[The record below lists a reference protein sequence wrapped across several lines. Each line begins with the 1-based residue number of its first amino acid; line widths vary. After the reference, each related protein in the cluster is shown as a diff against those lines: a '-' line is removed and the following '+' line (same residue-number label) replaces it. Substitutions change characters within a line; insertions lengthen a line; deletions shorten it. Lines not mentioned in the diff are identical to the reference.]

1 MSRRVP
7 CQESLRITG
16 SDCSGGLS
24 LVPEPEPEFRTI
36 SGLGLDRC
44 PELVLC
50 QKVDQLQPEGFCG
63 RYIEIFGKPD
73 SIVLYCQDTGIVIL
87 GEVHGY
93 RAGRTPGD
101 FAAEGGRECILEGV
115 GQELIDDQ
123 SSGVARER
131 SSVIPWAFTTTFT
144 DFSDS

>member
-1 MSRRVP
+1 MVP
-7 CQESLRITG
+7 WQESFRSRSRYFTEE
-16 SDCSGGLS
+16 LS
-24 LVPEPEPEFRTI
+24 LIPEPEPEFRTI
-36 SGLGLDRC
+36 SGLGLNRC

-63 RYIEIFGKPD
+63 CYIEIFGKPD

-93 RAGRTPGD
+93 RAGRTPDD

-115 GQELIDDQ
+115 GQ
-123 SSGVARER
+123 GAR
-131 SSVIPWAFTTTFT
+131 
-144 DFSDS
+144 